1 MCTLFT
7 VAAARSTDNQP
18 PSYDAANTH
27 SSQSLPRLRSTRVL
41 PRWPAFSVQP
51 NVGSRL
57 RPIGQGDSITAYL
70 SEAGMEMGGL
80 EAKVKGKLTAPYMLH
95 YQRVD
100 SPYFEFPRTLHVDFF
115 RDSVAVNETPVVE
128 SKLDALYGKYLP
140 NQEKVYLR
148 DSVVVKNILKG
159 DTLHCKYLWWDQHT
173 QRFSTDDPVRI
184 NTPDKILYGTGM
196 EADQNFRWYT
206 IRKMTGIIL
215 TAGNNIPK

>member
-1 MCTLFT
+1 MPSVSSINKILIFLLLAGIGAGCGDK
-7 VAAARSTDNQP
+7 ANQP
-18 PSYDAANTH
+18 VSHKAHKEVPEE
-27 SSQSLPRLRSTRVL
+27 
-41 PRWPAFSVQP
+41 
-51 NVGSRL
+51 
-57 RPIGQGDSITAYL
+57 GDSITAYL

-80 EAKVKGKLTAPYMLH
+80 QAKVKGKLTAPYMLH

-115 RDSVAVNETPVVE
+115 KDSVKVNETPVVE

-140 NQEKVYLR
+140 SQEKVYLR

-184 NTPDKILYGTGM
+184 NTPDKILYGNGM